1 MAFVEPVSA
10 ERAEDKAAQ
19 AYERIREVLGVT
31 EIPEIFRYFA
41 SVPAFLHDFFMN
53 FRKFVLSAG
62 KLDEKR
68 KLLIAAAVVGQGGS
82 SRWLDFLATFAE
94 ARGVSRVELAE
105 ALAVGAT
112 NSMYNVLFKFRDISG
127 TDVFN
132 GMGVGLRAHTFQGT
146 SLDEMTVEL
155 INLSL
160 SDINSCKPCTSAHVA
175 KVRQSGVADEAI
187 YEAIQ
192 CAATMVGG
200 VQFLRSLGMG

>member
-1 MAFVEPVSA
+1 
-10 ERAEDKAAQ
+10 
-19 AYERIREVLGVT
+19 
-31 EIPEIFRYFA
+31 
-41 SVPAFLHDFFMN
+41 
-53 FRKFVLSAG
+53 
-62 KLDEKR
+62 
-68 KLLIAAAVVGQGGS
+68 
-82 SRWLDFLATFAE
+82 
-94 ARGVSRVELAE
+94 
-105 ALAVGAT
+105 
-112 NSMYNVLFKFRDISG
+112 MYNVLFKFRDISG

-192 CAATMVGG
+192 CAATMVAG
-200 VQFLRSLGMG
+200 VQFLRSIGVS